1 MQDIDFSRYY
11 RRGRRPYAGA
21 EPAETRGAPLKVNK
35 LSLYL
40 AIAFSSLAI
49 GFIGGTQL
57 QKSKM
62 TREIEGK
69 VVPDS
74 IATANVAT
82 SPAGEEEKVS
92 ENVRFTR
99 PDEKPQMEIS
109 AKEAKGSYLI
119 LAKIFPDEKE
129 ASLAG
134 LNLKRNGQKA
144 FMARNGKK
152 VKLYVGPIEGKGDAY
167 ETLAKL
173 KKNSE
178 FSGAILYKK

>member
-11 RRGRRPYAGA
+11 RRPRRPLSGA
-21 EPAETRGAPLKVNK
+21 EAPESRAKLPQVNK
-35 LSLYL
+35 ISLYL
-40 AIAFSSLAI
+40 AIAFSSLAV

-57 QKSKM
+57 QKNKM
-62 TREIEGK
+62 SREIEGR
-69 VVPDS
+69 VIPES
-74 IATANVAT
+74 INTSRIANTAPASEQT
-82 SPAGEEEKVS
+82 SETVHT
-92 ENVRFTR
+92 TR
-99 PDEKPQMEIS
+99 PDETTES
-109 AKEAKGSYLI
+109 VRDSRSSYLI

-134 LNLKRNGQKA
+134 LGLKRGGLKA

-152 VKLYVGPIEGKGDAY
+152 VKLYVGPIEGKNEAY
-167 ETLAKL
+167 EVLGKL